1 MQMEV
6 FQNDL
11 DELFRCGGGAA
22 ALLDGYRNVAI
33 LRRIKLL

>member
-1 MQMEV
+1 MEV

-11 DELFRCGGGAA
+11 DEFFRGRGGAS

-33 LRRIKLL
+33 LRRIKFL